1 MLFPKSPG
9 HLITVALLTAFLAM
23 LAPAMPALGR
33 SLPPRQVQS
42 LDGIWQIKPAAPTLL
57 SHTMAVA
64 AWQWKTSNLG
74 THEPPTTLPA
84 NLNSG
89 AWHRYTIGADVFNG
103 KVGYAWFQA
112 KLPHLSASHV
122 MLQFTGVRTR
132 ALVFLNGKMLTDHRG
147 GYLWFEVAVP
157 NAVSRNSN
165 TLTILVHNPGQKGA
179 TMGNVTLGA
188 YALQSFAANPTCV
201 ADAANGFKPVLV
213 PNDFVVQGKFDPNAN
228 GSHGYLPV
236 YPVWY
241 RRTFTIPAAAEG
253 HIVQL
258 RFGGVM
264 SGAVVYVNGKYVG
277 EHADGY
283 APFWF
288 DISRYL
294 RFGHRNTLAVYVD
307 PRIREGWWYEGG
319 GIYRHV
325 SLVTMHKLH
334 ITRWGTYAISHIIGP
349 IHHEPGVGD
358 TASAALTLQ
367 TTVVNHA
374 AHAAHFTLSST
385 VSGSAIW
392 RRSTGLKSS
401 AGSAAG
407 SVSTSQ
413 SETLAPGATATFV
426 QHVALQPAMLWSL
439 HHCNLYTLKTQLMDA
454 NGQLIDAKAAHF
466 GVRTIRYTVNHG
478 FFLNG
483 RHVELNGTCNHQD
496 FPAVGIGT
504 PDDLWWWR
512 VARLKRIGSNAYRC
526 SHNPMGTALYNACDH
541 LGMLVMDENRALGD
555 VRLGGKYGMAK
566 SYPGVPYGDFHNL
579 QTMILRDRNYPC
591 IIMWSLCN
599 EEFKIQG
606 TPFGAKIFKHAM
618 QAVHKLDRTRPIT
631 CAMSGGYPH
640 GFTTVEDLLGINYA
654 PGQYTPMHQA
664 LPHKPIFS
672 SETGSS
678 ESDRGIMQSNKA
690 RGLVTQYTVHSSWSQ
705 LPWAAWGPI
714 GRRPYIAGGFIWTG
728 FDYRGEPTPYQ
739 WPDINSHFGLLDI
752 CGFPKP
758 DAYYYKAAWTTRPM
772 VYIQP
777 QWDLPG
783 TKIGSPIT
791 VRCFSNCQ
799 QVELIANGK
808 NLGRK
813 TFKPF
818 GYVDWK
824 VPYKPG
830 KLLVRGY
837 NDGHMVASYGD
848 VTPGPAATIKL
859 TNQWPTLT
867 ADGQSIAPV
876 AVRLLDGAGNVVNLS
891 MRKVTFSISGPGTIA
906 GTSNGNPAS
915 HIPNEASYSRSF
927 FGRCMVLVRTGHKA
941 GVISVTAHSAGLP
954 AATIRIRT
962 EPAPAKAN

>member
-1 MLFPKSPG
+1 MHLPKLPG
-9 HLITVALLTAFLAM
+9 RLITVALLTALLAV
-23 LAPAMPALGR
+23 LVPAMPALGR

-42 LDGIWQIKPAAPTLL
+42 LDGLWQIKPAAPTPLT
-57 SHTMAVA
+57 HTMAIA
-64 AWQWKTSNLG
+64 DWQWKASNLG

-89 AWHRYTIGADVFNG
+89 TWHHYTIGTDIFNG

-112 KLPHLSASHV
+112 KLPHRSALIASHF
-122 MLQFTGVRTR
+122 MLQFAGVRTR
-132 ALVFLNGKMLTDHRG
+132 ALVFLNGKLLTDHRG
-147 GYLWFEVAVP
+147 GYLWFEVP
-157 NAVSRNSN
+157 LQNAMRQGAN
-165 TLTILVHNPGQKGA
+165 TLTLLVHNPGQKGA
-179 TMGNVTLGA
+179 TMGAVTLGA
-188 YALQSFAANPTCV
+188 YTPQNFAANPACMT
-201 ADAANGFKPVLV
+201 DAANGFKPVLV
-213 PNDFVVQGKFDPNAN
+213 PDDFVAQGKFDPHAN

-241 RRTFTIPAAAEG
+241 RRTFTIPATARG

-288 DISRYL
+288 DISGDIRY
-294 RFGHRNTLAVYVD
+294 GHRNTLAVYVD

-325 SLVTMHKLH
+325 SLVTLQALH
-334 ITRWGTYAISHIIGP
+334 ITRWGTYAISDVTGP
-349 IHHEPGVGD
+349 IHQRGTMGD
-358 TASAALTLQ
+358 TASATLTLQ
-367 TTVVNHA
+367 TTVANHLNHA
-374 AHAAHFTLSST
+374 QTFT
-385 VSGSAIW
+385 
-392 RRSTGLKSS
+392 LKSS
-401 AGSAAG
+401 VLSPDDTAGHALTAAQ
-407 SVSTSQ
+407 T
-413 SETLAPGATATFV
+413 ETLPAGATITFV
-426 QHVALQPAMLWSL
+426 QHVALPEARLWSL
-439 HHCNLYTLKTQLMDA
+439 HHCNLYTLKTQIIAADGHVA
-454 NGQLIDAKAAHF
+454 DAKSVHF
-466 GVRTIRYTVNHG
+466 GIRTIRYDADRG

-483 RHVELNGTCNHQD
+483 KSVKLDGTCNHQD
-496 FPAVGIGT
+496 FPAVGVGT
-504 PDDLWWWR
+504 PDNLWWWR
-512 VARLKRIGSNAYRC
+512 VARLKGIGSNAYRC
-526 SHNPMGTALYNACDH
+526 SHNPMGTALYSACDH

-555 VRLGGKYGMAK
+555 VRLGGKYGRAK

-599 EEFKIQG
+599 EEIKIQG
-606 TPFGAKIFKHAM
+606 TPFGAKVFKQAM
-618 QAVHKLDRTRPIT
+618 KAVRKLDSTRPIT

-654 PGQYTPMHQA
+654 PQQYTPMHKA
-664 LPHKPIFS
+664 LPHMPIFS

-690 RGLVTQYTVHSSWSQ
+690 KGLVTQYTVHSGWSQ
-705 LPWAAWGPI
+705 VPWDAWGPI

-758 DAYYYKAAWTTRPM
+758 DAYYYKAAWTTKPM
-772 VYIQP
+772 VYVQP

-799 QVELIANGK
+799 EVELIANGK
-808 NLGRK
+808 NMGRK

-824 VPYKPG
+824 VPYQPG

-837 NDGHMVASYGD
+837 NDGRLVASYSD
-848 VTPGPAATIKL
+848 ITPGPAAAIKL

-876 AVRLLDGAGNVVNLS
+876 AVRILDSKGNVVNHS
-891 MRKVTFSISGPGTIA
+891 MRKITFSISGPGTIA

-915 HIPNEASYSRSF
+915 HIANDVSYSRAF
-927 FGRCMVLVRTGHKA
+927 FGRCMVLVRTGHQA

-954 AATIRIRT
+954 ATTIRIRT
-962 EPAPAKAN
+962 EPAPAMAN